1 MCLLGTY
8 LRDRMPQLSKDSPL
22 SDVVR
27 VLNTHIVYTVS
38 PEDDEVREV
47 PLLPLAGGQDGGQ
60 AVCPGVE

>member
-1 MCLLGTY
+1 M
-8 LRDRMPQLSKDSPL
+8 RDRRPQPQLSKDSPL

-27 VLNTHIVYTVS
+27 VLNTHVVCRVS